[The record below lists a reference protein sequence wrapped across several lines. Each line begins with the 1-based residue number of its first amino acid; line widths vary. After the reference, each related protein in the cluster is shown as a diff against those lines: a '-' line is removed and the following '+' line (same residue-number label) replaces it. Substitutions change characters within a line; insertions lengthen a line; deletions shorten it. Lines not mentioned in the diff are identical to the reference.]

1 MLAFKGGKPGLRW
14 GSLSF
19 PQIPAG
25 YQASG
30 RPPDREGGQGLWKNE
45 ECIEKVIRASSPQAR
60 VPGDNQPVT
69 ETSALGGGE
78 SFIQIGQNEKAED
91 RFSQICLNQEESKG
105 SLQS

>member
-1 MLAFKGGKPGLRW
+1 MEHAGVQGRETGPQMGRSF
-14 GSLSF
+14 LSF
-19 PQIPAG
+19 PQTPAG

-78 SFIQIGQNEKAED
+78 SFI
-91 RFSQICLNQEESKG
+91 
-105 SLQS
+105 